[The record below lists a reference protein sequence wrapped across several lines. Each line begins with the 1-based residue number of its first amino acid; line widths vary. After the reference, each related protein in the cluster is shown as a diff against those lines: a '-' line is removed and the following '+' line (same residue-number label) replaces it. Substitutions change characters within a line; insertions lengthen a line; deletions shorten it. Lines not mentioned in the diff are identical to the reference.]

1 MNISKFPVMSTNLFP
16 ATNSTAG
23 GQLITE
29 FNLKSLHPVTLVL
42 CLHLWNNGLSVQV
55 SLMYSVGLSQAAL
68 L

>member
-29 FNLKSLHPVTLVL
+29 FNLKSRET
-42 CLHLWNNGLSVQV
+42 
-55 SLMYSVGLSQAAL
+55 VGTDPTVEYKIGPSYTHSISR
-68 L
+68 